1 MLCFV
6 GPRPGGPRS
15 WAKTL
20 GLFLKTVKKES
31 GPEGQGLKGKLIRLC
46 HPQDRNGRSIGG
58 CGTVE
63 MGKTWQVEPAM
74 L

>member
-1 MLCFV
+1 MLGSRSAAELGFQGALMERAAGDRKVSDGETV

-31 GPEGQGLKGKLIRLC
+31 GPEGQGLKGKLLRL
-46 HPQDRNGRSIGG
+46 
-58 CGTVE
+58 
-63 MGKTWQVEPAM
+63 
-74 L
+74 